1 MAFVLD
7 ASVTIVWAMKDEAH
21 PLADLVLKQ
30 LDMEEALVPAIWWYE
45 VRNILVINERRKRI
59 SESDASKFLRDLVD
73 FPIRMTDISDH
84 SDLLK
89 LARQFGISVY
99 DAAYLELA
107 IRERIPLATLDKALR
122 TAAQAA
128 SVPLLA

>member
-1 MAFVLD
+1 VAFVLD

>member
-128 SVPLLA
+128 NVPLLA

>member
-1 MAFVLD
+1 
-7 ASVTIVWAMKDEAH
+7 MKDEAH

-122 TAAQAA
+122 AAAQAA

>member
-107 IRERIPLATLDKALR
+107 IRERIPLASLDKALR

>member
-122 TAAQAA
+122 AAAQAA

>member
-21 PLADLVLKQ
+21 PLADLVLNQ
-30 LDMEEALVPAIWWYE
+30 LDMEEALVPSIWWYE

-89 LARQFGISVY
+89 PARQFGISVY

-107 IRERIPLATLDKALR
+107 IRERIPLASLDKALR

>member
-1 MAFVLD
+1 VAFVLD

-122 TAAQAA
+122 AAAQAA